1 MSLYISTNQGA
12 VTANYHL
19 GRNSTELQRSMQRL
33 ASGSRINRPSDDAGG
48 LAVSM
53 KLQAAINRLAGA
65 EKNIQ
70 NGISYLE
77 VQDGILESIGTIVDR
92 MSELK
97 GLSRDVMKNENDQK
111 TYNREFKDLQ
121 VQLKDMINGTF
132 NGVSLFAMHAS
143 DNDDGSVSITQGV
156 FDIDGAQ
163 AHRDHTIDVFTSADG
178 SNGAKVS
185 IHKSLAWS
193 ALTFDSGDL
202 SKKLNYAAA
211 YTSTTGGKTDSY
223 VDVLSGDDVAHT
235 SQTSLANVNNDNW
248 SFTYTDENGNAGRL
262 KTTADIINSS
272 TLNLEDHSEKDP
284 LVFTLA
290 ARSLDDAINLNNVS
304 VNVFLTA
311 MENIAA
317 LRAVNGAAMSRLEFQ
332 SVNLS
337 RQRTNMEAANGR
349 IKDVDMGAE
358 TTRMA
363 KYSVLRQASAA
374 MLAQAN
380 SAPEVALMLIR

>member
-143 DNDDGSVSITQGV
+143 DNGDGTVSITQGI
-156 FDIDGAQ
+156 FDIDGAY

-211 YTSTTGGKTDSY
+211 YTRTTGGKTDSY
-223 VDVLSGDDVAHT
+223 VDVLSGDDVALT

-248 SFTYTDENGNAGRL
+248 SFTTDNAGNTVV
-262 KTTADIINSS
+262 KTTADIIADTNKD
-272 TLNLEDHSEKDP
+272 LDDHSEKDP

>member
-19 GRNSTELQRSMQRL
+19 GRNSNALQKSMQRL

-53 KLQAAINRLAGA
+53 KLQASINRLAGA

-70 NGISYLE
+70 NGVSFLE

-121 VQLKDMINGTF
+121 VQLKDMISGTF
-132 NGVSLFAMHAS
+132 NGVSLFARYADDNTGGGIATS
-143 DNDDGSVSITQGV
+143 DEAV
-156 FDIDGAQ
+156 FDIDGAYSNL
-163 AHRDHTIDVFTSADG
+163 DHTVDVFTSADG
-178 SNGAKVS
+178 SAGAKVS

-193 ALTFDSGDL
+193 ALTFDSSQVDARSSGVRQ
-202 SKKLNYAAA
+202 LNYGAA
-211 YTSTTGGKTDSY
+211 YATTTTD
-223 VDVLSGDDVAHT
+223 DDQLGVAVGNT
-235 SQTSLANVNNDNW
+235 VITRGADLA
-248 SFTYTDENGNAGRL
+248 DESIAG
-262 KTTADIINSS
+262 
-272 TLNLEDHSEKDP
+272 EDDQ
-284 LVFTLA
+284 LTFTLA
-290 ARSLDDAINLNNVS
+290 AQDLDSAINLHNVS
-304 VNVFLTA
+304 VGVFLA
-311 MENIAA
+311 GMENIAA
-317 LRAVNGAAMSRLEFQ
+317 LRAQNGAAMSRLEFQ
-332 SVNLS
+332 QVNLS

-380 SAPEVALMLIR
+380 SAPEVALMLLR

>member
-33 ASGSRINRPSDDAGG
+33 ASGSRITRPSDDAGG

-70 NGISYLE
+70 NGISFLE

-121 VQLKDMINGTF
+121 VQLKDMISGTF
-132 NGVSLFAMHAS
+132 NGVSLFARYS
-143 DNDDGSVSITQGV
+143 DDNTGGGISSTTEGV
-156 FDIDGAQ
+156 FNIDGKYPG
-163 AHRDHTIDVFTSADG
+163 RDHTVDVFTSADG
-178 SNGAKVS
+178 SAGAKVS
-185 IHKSLAWS
+185 IHKALAWS
-193 ALTFDSGDL
+193 ALTFDS
-202 SKKLNYAAA
+202 SKVDSRTTGTRQLNYGAA
-211 YTSTTGGKTDSY
+211 YQNGGN
-223 VDVLSGDDVAHT
+223 DVLGEAVGNNITTVGATQLEDETQWGET
-235 SQTSLANVNNDNW
+235 SQLT
-248 SFTYTDENGNAGRL
+248 
-262 KTTADIINSS
+262 
-272 TLNLEDHSEKDP
+272 
-284 LVFTLA
+284 FTLA
-290 ARSLDDAINLNNVS
+290 AASLGSAINLHNVS
-304 VNVFLTA
+304 VGVFLA
-311 MENIAA
+311 GMENIAA
-317 LRAVNGAAMSRLEFQ
+317 LRAQNGAAMSRLEFQ
-332 SVNLS
+332 QVNLS

-349 IKDVDMGAE
+349 IRDVDMGAE

-363 KYSVLRQASAA
+363 EYSVLRQASAA

-380 SAPEVALMLIR
+380 TSPEVALMLIR

>member
-19 GRNSTELQRSMQRL
+19 GRNSNALQKSMQRL

-53 KLQAAINRLAGA
+53 KLQASINRLAGA

-70 NGISYLE
+70 NGVSFLE

-121 VQLKDMINGTF
+121 VQLKDMISGTF
-132 NGVSLFAMHAS
+132 NGVSLFARHAD
-143 DNDDGSVSITQGV
+143 DNTGGGIATDDEAD
-156 FDIDGAQ
+156 FDIDGAYSGL
-163 AHRDHTIDVFTSADG
+163 DHTVDVFTSADG
-178 SNGAKVS
+178 SAGAKVS
-185 IHKSLAWS
+185 IHKALAWS
-193 ALTFDSGDL
+193 ALTFDSSQVDARSTGVRQ
-202 SKKLNYAAA
+202 LNYGAA
-211 YTSTTGGKTDSY
+211 YGGAGATDQLG
-223 VDVLSGDDVAHT
+223 VLVGNTVVTRGANLADESIAGEDDQLT
-235 SQTSLANVNNDNW
+235 
-248 SFTYTDENGNAGRL
+248 
-262 KTTADIINSS
+262 
-272 TLNLEDHSEKDP
+272 
-284 LVFTLA
+284 FTLA
-290 ARSLDDAINLNNVS
+290 AQDLDTAINLHNVS
-304 VNVFLTA
+304 VGVFLA
-311 MENIAA
+311 GMENIAA
-317 LRAVNGAAMSRLEFQ
+317 LRAQNGAAMSRLEFQ
-332 SVNLS
+332 QVNLS
-337 RQRTNMEAANGR
+337 RQRNNMEAANGR

-380 SAPEVALMLIR
+380 SAPEVALMLLR

>member
-143 DNDDGSVSITQGV
+143 DNGDGSVSITQGV

-211 YTSTTGGKTDSY
+211 YTVATGDASAATVGQF
-223 VDVLSGDDVAHT
+223 VDVLNGQNVVVGDQA
-235 SQTSLANVNNDNW
+235 SLANFDA
-248 SFTYTDENGNAGRL
+248 TT
-262 KTTADIINSS
+262 TTATKARAGTLS
-272 TLNLEDHSEKDP
+272 THSEKDP

-290 ARSLDDAINLNNVS
+290 ARSLDEAINLNNVS

>member
-1 MSLYISTNQGA
+1 MSLYISTNEGA

-19 GRNSTELQRSMQRL
+19 GRNSAKLQRSMQRL

-70 NGISYLE
+70 NGISFLE
-77 VQDGILESIGTIVDR
+77 VQDGIMESIGTIVDR

-97 GLSRDVMKNENDQK
+97 GLSRDVMKNANDQK

-121 VQLKDMINGTF
+121 VQLKDMISGTF
-132 NGVSLFAMHAS
+132 NGVSLFAMYSSNQNTGKTTNQQA
-143 DNDDGSVSITQGV
+143 V
-156 FDIDGAQ
+156 FDIDGNKAGL
-163 AHRDHTIDVFTSADG
+163 DNTIDVFTSADG
-178 SNGAKVS
+178 AKGAKVS
-185 IHKSLAWS
+185 IHKALAWS
-193 ALTFDSGDL
+193 ALTFNSGDL
-202 SKKLNYAAA
+202 SQQVNYAAA
-211 YTSTTGGKTDSY
+211 YQVTGNGTGTDVLGGDNIGSTT
-223 VDVLSGDDVAHT
+223 
-235 SQTSLANVNNDNW
+235 NV
-248 SFTYTDENGNAGRL
+248 SMGTFTNTVVS
-262 KTTADIINSS
+262 INSPDPNTGS
-272 TLNLEDHSEKDP
+272 AYTLETLPEDEP
-284 LVFTLA
+284 LTFTLA
-290 ARSLDDAINLNNVS
+290 ARNLDDAINLDNVS
-304 VNVFLTA
+304 VGVFLTA

-332 SVNLS
+332 QVNLS

-349 IKDVDMGAE
+349 IVDVDMGAE

-380 SAPEVALMLIR
+380 TAPEVALMLLR

>member
-33 ASGSRINRPSDDAGG
+33 ASGTRINRPSDDAGG

-121 VQLKDMINGTF
+121 IQLRDMISGTF
-132 NGVSLFAMHAS
+132 NGVSLFAKYAS
-143 DNDDGSVSITQGV
+143 TNDGSGTAVANQAV
-156 FDIDGAQ
+156 FNIDGQRASL
-163 AHRDHTIDVFTSADG
+163 DHTIDVYTSADG
-178 SNGAKVS
+178 SAGAKVS
-185 IHKSLAWS
+185 IHKAAAWS
-193 ALTFDSGDL
+193 ALTFDSANVDSRHVDGVRQLPYEAAYSAANSPVSIAHSGSDGTVKNTVISAGNDL
-202 SKKLNYAAA
+202 SDETQYGE
-211 YTSTTGGKTDSY
+211 TTQLT
-223 VDVLSGDDVAHT
+223 
-235 SQTSLANVNNDNW
+235 
-248 SFTYTDENGNAGRL
+248 
-262 KTTADIINSS
+262 
-272 TLNLEDHSEKDP
+272 
-284 LVFTLA
+284 FTLA
-290 ARSLDDAINLNNVS
+290 ARSLDEAINLHNVS
-304 VNVFLTA
+304 VNVFLAA

-337 RQRTNMEAANGR
+337 RQKTNMEAANGR

-380 SAPEVALMLIR
+380 TAPEVALMLIR

>member
-1 MSLYISTNQGA
+1 MSLYISTNEGA

-19 GRNSTELQRSMQRL
+19 GRNSANLQKSMQRL

-53 KLQAAINRLAGA
+53 KLKASINRLAGA

-70 NGISYLE
+70 NGISFLE
-77 VQDGILESIGTIVDR
+77 VQDGIMESIGTIVDR

-121 VQLKDMINGTF
+121 VQLKDMISGTF
-132 NGVSLFAMHAS
+132 NGVSLFARYAD
-143 DNDDGSVSITQGV
+143 DNTGGGIPTSKDGV
-156 FDIDGAQ
+156 FDIDGGYASL
-163 AHRDHTIDVFTSADG
+163 DHTVDVFTSADG
-178 SNGAKVS
+178 SAGAKVS
-185 IHKSLAWS
+185 IHKALAWS
-193 ALTFDSGDL
+193 ALTFDSSRVDARSTGTRQI
-202 SKKLNYAAA
+202 NYGAA
-211 YTSTTGGKTDSY
+211 YATNKADTDT
-223 VDVLSGDDVAHT
+223 LGVAIGNT
-235 SQTSLANVNNDNW
+235 VKNVSAASLANEQVMG
-248 SFTYTDENGNAGRL
+248 ENTQL
-262 KTTADIINSS
+262 T
-272 TLNLEDHSEKDP
+272 
-284 LVFTLA
+284 FTLA
-290 ARSLDDAINLNNVS
+290 AQDLDSAINLHNVS
-304 VNVFLTA
+304 VGVFLTA

-317 LRAVNGAAMSRLEFQ
+317 LRAQNGAAMSRLEFQ
-332 SVNLS
+332 QVNLS

-349 IKDVDMGAE
+349 IVDVDMGQE

-380 SAPEVALMLIR
+380 TAPEVALMLLR

>member
-19 GRNSTELQRSMQRL
+19 GRNSNALQKSMQRL

-53 KLQAAINRLAGA
+53 KLQASINRLAGA

-70 NGISYLE
+70 NGVSFLE

-121 VQLKDMINGTF
+121 VQLKDMISGTF
-132 NGVSLFAMHAS
+132 NGVSLFARYADDNTGGGIAS
-143 DNDDGSVSITQGV
+143 SDEAV
-156 FDIDGAQ
+156 FDIDGAYSNL
-163 AHRDHTIDVFTSADG
+163 DHTVDVFTSADG
-178 SNGAKVS
+178 SAGAKVS
-185 IHKSLAWS
+185 IHKALAWS
-193 ALTFDSGDL
+193 ALTFDS
-202 SKKLNYAAA
+202 SKVDARSSGVRQLNYGAA
-211 YTSTTGGKTDSY
+211 YATNIADTDQLN
-223 VDVLSGDDVAHT
+223 VQVGNTVITRGAN
-235 SQTSLANVNNDNW
+235 LA
-248 SFTYTDENGNAGRL
+248 DESIAG
-262 KTTADIINSS
+262 AG
-272 TLNLEDHSEKDP
+272 
-284 LVFTLA
+284 
-290 ARSLDDAINLNNVS
+290 
-304 VNVFLTA
+304 

-317 LRAVNGAAMSRLEFQ
+317 LRAQNGAAMSRLEFQ
-332 SVNLS
+332 QVNLS

-380 SAPEVALMLIR
+380 SAPEVALMLLR